1 MTARRVSFVDAQAG
15 SPVRVE
21 VRLVNGDADRTRVEA
36 RHLTGVGGILFT
48 GPCRQPSRSA
58 AWPEAGSVE
67 CRDQAPCVTYVDA
80 SRPDVDP
87 VVGRWAECPGF
98 VAAFSPPRSATD
110 AERRPVAAAASPY
123 AAHVAPRQIKPAV
136 SFSTHG
142 KLGAGGY
149 AIAFEEASQMRLDS
163 LGGDPEIGSDF
174 VIGPAIYDAAHDRRL
189 AFCQRLPTRCVPF
202 QKLSRR
208 ERWSARHHPAN
219 GRDDLSRLC
228 RLKKVAARAEA
239 HRDFEI
245 FRLREAR
252 ENDERGSAR
261 VCDAAQQLGPRAI
274 REAEIDQHHV

>member
-1 MTARRVSFVDAQAG
+1 MWIQLLVAGPNVRASSLPSLRRG
-15 SPVRVE
+15 PP
-21 VRLVNGDADRTRVEA
+21 RTRK
-36 RHLTGVGGILFT
+36 GVL
-48 GPCRQPSRSA
+48 
-58 AWPEAGSVE
+58 
-67 CRDQAPCVTYVDA
+67 
-80 SRPDVDP
+80 
-87 VVGRWAECPGF
+87 
-98 VAAFSPPRSATD
+98 SPQLLVRM
-110 AERRPVAAAASPY
+110 RR
-123 AAHVAPRQIKPAV
+123 HVAPRQIKPAV